1 MNATLTSTEF
11 GQSAQ
16 SRCVYA
22 ASESAAWDW
31 IFKKGFCNKIQ
42 ESHAIQ

>member
-1 MNATLTSTEF
+1 MNATLTSTEL
-11 GQSAQ
+11 GQSEQ

-42 ESHAIQ
+42 DSCVIQ